1 MSNPAEPSPTSPS
14 PDEAIVAGP
23 DAHEYLEGDSP
34 EVRSL
39 DPGLDL
45 DVFDAEVGRREAPA
59 PVGMSAPPEEMS
71 GPVQPS
77 LDEPLPTL
85 RPWEMATAYVVNQRR
100 PIAGLLSLVAIGG
113 VFWTVTA
120 LQGRQAP
127 PQPTAPVAAQAVAQ
141 PAAAASEHA
150 VAAPALAS
158 SLVSAPAAP
167 QTPAPLR
174 AVAPVSA
181 AVPAPALAPPPDA
194 PGLVAAGWLKV
205 DAPIDLDISSEGR
218 VIGTS
223 RSDRTMLASGR
234 YDLLLANERVG
245 YTERQT
251 VTILPGQLRTLRI
264 QIPAGQVSVN
274 ARPWANVTVDGMA
287 VGETPLGNLP
297 MSAGVHQVVFTHPEL
312 GQRRVEA
319 IVQAGQHLRL
329 NVDMRAP

>member
-14 PDEAIVAGP
+14 PEEAIVAGP

-45 DVFDAEVGRREAPA
+45 DVFDAEVGRREAPS

-77 LDEPLPTL
+77 LEEPPPTL
-85 RPWEMATAYVVNQRR
+85 PPWTTAGAFVVSQRR
-100 PIAGLLSLVAIGG
+100 PIAGLLSLVVIGG
-113 VFWTVTA
+113 VLWTVTA
-120 LQGRQAP
+120 IQGRQEP
-127 PQPTAPVAAQAVAQ
+127 PQ
-141 PAAAASEHA
+141 AAASA
-150 VAAPALAS
+150 AAQTVASPDAG
-158 SLVSAPAAP
+158 SAPAA
-167 QTPAPLR
+167 
-174 AVAPVSA
+174 VAPATAS
-181 AVPAPALAPPPDA
+181 PPALAPAASQPASPPPAAPVPAAKPAPAPVPLPDA

-264 QIPAGQVSVN
+264 QIPAGQVSFN

-329 NVDMRAP
+329 NVDLRAP